1 MSFMEID
8 IVTLDDALGTGAV
21 LIDVREVDEWSDG
34 RVPGAQHIPLATIPD
49 RLGEVPTEGPVYVIC
64 ALGGRSARAVE
75 FLRANGI
82 EAINVAGGTNG
93 WIDSGRPV
101 ERD

>member
-1 MSFMEID
+1 MSVIEID
-8 IVTLDDALGTGAV
+8 IVTLSDVLGDGAV
-21 LIDVREVDEWSDG
+21 LIDVREIDEWSDG

-49 RLGEVPTEGPVYVIC
+49 RLDEVPTDGPVYVIC

-75 FLRANGI
+75 FLRANGVD
-82 EAINVAGGTNG
+82 AINVAGGTAG
-93 WIDSGRPV
+93 WIDSGRAV

>member
-82 EAINVAGGTNG
+82 EAINVAGGTNE